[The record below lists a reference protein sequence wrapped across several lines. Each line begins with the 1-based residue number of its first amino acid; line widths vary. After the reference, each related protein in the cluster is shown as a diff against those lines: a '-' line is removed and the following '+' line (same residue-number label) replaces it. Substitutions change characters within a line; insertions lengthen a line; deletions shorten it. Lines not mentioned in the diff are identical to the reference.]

1 MTLFLSA
8 ALLVLAAW
16 AWAREKKWRRR
27 MQGVTEAAG
36 LKVFEA
42 DKLAA
47 RFIGLKEGNEAL
59 IKEEYLRRL
68 FEALLHEIRQGVAIV
83 DDQMRI
89 KFVNRTL
96 AQLFHKNG
104 IQRGRTLIEELRDHQ
119 VTSVVQAALSDQR
132 RTVQEVEVAHP
143 GGTSGRSSR
152 HFLIEAA
159 PLPAKAERGAW
170 LMVHDVTEQVMADQV
185 RKDFVANASHEL
197 RTPMTLINGY
207 IETLQ
212 SGVLKDEA
220 ALQRCYDV
228 MEKHGRRLIRII
240 EDMLAI
246 SRLENGS
253 SALNIEPF
261 TVRACVQDAI
271 DHLSPML
278 EGRDTRIDLDFPADG
293 GHMLGDRF
301 YWDQVFTNLIEN
313 ALKENP
319 NPGLVIQVGGQWLG
333 DHCVLRVSDNGIGI
347 AAHDLPFV
355 FKRFYRGHKH
365 HSPEIK
371 GTGLGLS
378 IVRRAVEAHGGTID
392 LVSIPGVETTF
403 TMRIPLPPEALAAR
417 PESSGGCCG
426 AIKTPPG
433 A

>member
-1 MTLFLSA
+1 M
-8 ALLVLAAW
+8 
-16 AWAREKKWRRR
+16 E
-27 MQGVTEAAG
+27 GVTQAAG
-36 LKVFEA
+36 LRVFEA

-47 RFIGLKEGNEAL
+47 KFIGLKEGNAAL

-68 FEALLHEIRQGVAIV
+68 FESLLHEIRQGVAIV
-83 DDQMRI
+83 DEQMRI

-96 AQLFHKNG
+96 AHLFHKTS
-104 IQRGRTLIEELRDHQ
+104 IQRGRTLIEELHDHQ
-119 VTSVVQAALSDQR
+119 VTSIVQAALTDQR
-132 RTVQEVEVAHP
+132 RTVREVELA
-143 GGTSGRSSR
+143 GTSGINSRGTR

-170 LMVHDVTEQVMADQV
+170 LMIHDITEQVMADQV

-197 RTPMTLINGY
+197 RTPLTLINGY

-220 ALQRCYDV
+220 ALKRCYDI
-228 MEKHGRRLIRII
+228 MEKHGKRIIRLI

-246 SRLENGS
+246 SKLENGS
-253 SALNIEPF
+253 SALNVEPF
-261 TVRACVQDAI
+261 TVRGCVQDAL
-271 DHLSPML
+271 DHLAPML
-278 EGRDTRIDLDFPADG
+278 EGRDTRIELDFPADG
-293 GHMLGDRF
+293 GHMQGDRF

-319 NPGLVIQVGGQWLG
+319 NPGLVIKVGGRWHA
-333 DHCVLRVSDNGIGI
+333 DHCVIRVSDNGIGI

-378 IVRRAVEAHGGTID
+378 IVRRTIEAHGGTID
-392 LVSIPGVETTF
+392 LTSTPGVETTF
-403 TMRIPLPPEALAAR
+403 TLRLPLNLHPSQEAGEKA
-417 PESSGGCCG
+417 GCC
-426 AIKTPPG
+426 
-433 A
+433 